1 MAALTARLSRPFSA
15 LGLTGFSPG
24 VRRAVRVDMS
34 AAVLT
39 AIFTGLTLPFVGIIL
54 RRELGAT
61 PLQLSILASANAA
74 CLLLSLLLVRVV
86 DTRRPLPY
94 VVWPL
99 FLARGLLLLAPLVH
113 SPWPFVGLLV
123 AGTLLGTVQGPAQTA
138 LVEQLYP
145 KPERGRALGT
155 VRTVGAVLAIGL
167 GAITGHLLGWF
178 SWRWVFAGAAL
189 VGMAA
194 SLRLRSLPVPETPV
208 AATSAPAPRASLSD
222 AWHTLRED
230 HRYRRLL
237 LGSSVFGAGIWI
249 QMPATPLLL
258 ADVLHATTAQIGVFA
273 AAAAVAALGGNLVWG
288 RLADGRSSLR
298 ALQAVYVV
306 GMLTPLIYFFSR
318 TPWML
323 LGAAVTESLMATGL
337 DLVWMLVV
345 IDFAGRRSTA
355 QYAAIGAT
363 LAGVR
368 GVIGPFLGAAVI
380 HAFGVHA
387 VFLVAAAFM
396 AAGAWLVSRHAGAA
410 ETEAAAPRS
419 RRGAARLIAATTR

>member
-1 MAALTARLSRPFSA
+1 MTALGARLSRPFAA
-15 LGLTGFSPG
+15 LGLTSFSPG

-61 PLQLSILASANAA
+61 PFQLSILASANAA

-123 AGTLLGTVQGPAQTA
+123 AGTLLGTVHGPAQTA

-155 VRTVGAVLAIGL
+155 VRTVGAILAIGL

-194 SLRLRSLPVPETPV
+194 SLRLRSLPVSERS
-208 AATSAPAPRASLSD
+208 AASTPAPGASFSD
-222 AWHTLRED
+222 AWRTLRDD

-258 ADVLHATTAQIGVFA
+258 ADVLHATTAQVGLFA

-298 ALQAVYVV
+298 ALQAVYLV

-323 LGAAVTESLMATGL
+323 IGAAITESLMATGL

-368 GVIGPFLGAAVI
+368 GVVGPFLGVAVI
-380 HAFGVHA
+380 HTLGVHA

-396 AAGAWLVSRHAGAA
+396 ATGAWLVSRHASAA
-410 ETEAAAPRS
+410 ETEAPAPDKRH
-419 RRGAARLIAATTR
+419 RAARFAPATR